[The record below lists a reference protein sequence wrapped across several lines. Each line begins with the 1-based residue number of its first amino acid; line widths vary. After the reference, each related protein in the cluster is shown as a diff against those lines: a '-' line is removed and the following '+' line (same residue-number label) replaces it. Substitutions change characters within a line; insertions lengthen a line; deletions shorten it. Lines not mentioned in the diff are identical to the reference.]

1 MAVPLILRNIVMS
14 LQQEPIAISEDVQG
28 EGRAGS
34 YIDEGTLKKTL
45 NKRFPGHIIDETARK
60 FADICVRDYD
70 ETIHAVN
77 IKTSAMT
84 SADNCFSKAGFVYAL
99 TNLDSTD
106 PRLGSMNFNRM
117 LELIHANKHH
127 DPMKDY
133 WFLCVDKTNPA
144 NVLCRGAKQIRNWR
158 VNSNPSN
165 ILQIHWGLEK
175 NSDPVERDWDEAYDV
190 LVNGT
195 KNSLLRFISN
205 LPEEWKNEIY

>member
-1 MAVPLILRNIVMS
+1 MTQPQILQHIVLS
-14 LQQEPIAISEDVQG
+14 LQQEPIVISNPVQG

-34 YIDEGTLKKTL
+34 LLDEGKIIETLKE
-45 NKRFPGHIIDETARK
+45 RFPGHIIKQQARK

-70 ETIHAVN
+70 ETKHVVN
-77 IKTSAMT
+77 IKTSLMT

-106 PRLGSMNFNRM
+106 PSLTSMNFTRM
-117 LELIHANKHH
+117 FELIHTNKHH

-158 VNSNPSN
+158 INSNPSN
-165 ILQIHWGLEK
+165 ILQVHWELEK

-205 LPEEWKNEIY
+205 LPQEWKNEIY